1 MTGVTNE
8 RYLHK
13 DLNAILKRLGTT
25 KSHLLLFTA
34 GPGDATALVPA
45 VSTASVLYQTKDE
58 TGTVNVNAEF
68 GPLPLPC
75 GLWAYHFGVAGNNHI
90 AASADSTEHSY
101 GDGSAD
107 EAFSLGAWILPSTK
121 SDNTLIAKYD
131 ATAAEEFKWGLAA
144 TSGAL
149 YLELYDASAN
159 ASEIGT
165 ADGSQTKGAYD
176 GSPALHEWSF
186 VCTTYD
192 GTAATPTIRHYING
206 VDVSNAD
213 ADSVES
219 STYTALEN
227 GATPLLF
234 GASEL
239 TAGPAEEYHGHMALP
254 FVTGKELSATEVL
267 ELFNITRSMVL
278 GK

>member
-45 VSTASVLYQTKDE
+45 VSTAAVLYQTKDE

-75 GLWAYHFGVAGNNHI
+75 GLWAYHFGVVGNNHI

-121 SDNTLIAKYD
+121 SDNTLIAKFD
-131 ATAAEEFKWGLAA
+131 GAAEEFKWGLAA
-144 TSGAL
+144 TTGAL
-149 YLELYDASAN
+149 YLELHDASA
-159 ASEIGT
+159 SETEIGT

-186 VCTTYD
+186 VVTTYD
-192 GTAATPTIRHYING
+192 GAQGAPTIRHYING
-206 VDVSNAD
+206 VDVSNAN

-219 STYTALEN
+219 GPYTAMEN
-227 GATPLLF
+227 TATPLLF
-234 GASEL
+234 AASDL
-239 TAGPAEEYHGHMALP
+239 TASPAEEYHGHMALP
-254 FVTGKELSATEVL
+254 FITGKELSATEVL
-267 ELFNITRSMVL
+267 ELYNITRSMIL